1 MAKEKAER
9 HQEKERKEREKEER
23 RMKREQ
29 QGHRVRKPKKKE
41 WELDFE
47 FYIGDG
53 LVRGI

>member
-1 MAKEKAER
+1 
-9 HQEKERKEREKEER
+9 
-23 RMKREQ
+23 MKREQ